1 MKFADR
7 SSSARPRG
15 ASQTRIRITLAVAL
29 ILATA
34 GVLDA
39 HDLFFR
45 ADSFFVSPGTSAQL
59 RALNGT
65 FSKSENSIARDR
77 LRDLSVISPTGHSHP
92 DRSQW
97 SVTGDTSIL
106 TVQTTVPGT
115 YVIGASLLPREI
127 TLKASEFNS
136 YLAEDGIPDVLAAR
150 KKNGEMARDAT
161 ERYSKHIKAMLQVGS
176 KRSGDFSAVLGY
188 PAEIVPLDNP
198 YSIRAGG
205 ILRVRA
211 LVDGKAVG
219 NQLVVSGARTRKGG
233 VVRETRVR
241 TDKSGVARVRLP
253 SKGQWY
259 VKFIQMKPY
268 QGAEKIDYESKW
280 ATLTFEVK

>member
-1 MKFADR
+1 MRFADR
-7 SSSARPRG
+7 SSNARPRG
-15 ASQTRIRITLAVAL
+15 ASQSRIRVTLAVAL

-45 ADSFFVSPGTSAQL
+45 ADSFFVSPGAAAQL

-77 LRDLSVISPTGHSHP
+77 LRDLSVVSPTGHSHP

-150 KKNGEMARDAT
+150 KKNGEMGKDAT

-176 KRSGDFSAVLGY
+176 NRSGDFSAVLGY

-219 NQLVVSGARTRKGG
+219 NQLVVSGARTQKGG